1 MMQPT
6 PAPTSAPGSP
16 QPAPEESQV
25 ISMPEPPQNVGSAPF
40 GILVGLF
47 ERLQIERRRDKREKL
62 LSSWFNH
69 WRDEKGKDLYPVL
82 RLLLPQ
88 KDRERSTYGLKEQK
102 IAKTY
107 IKLIPLG
114 PRDPDAIRLTNWKKP
129 VEQNTTSGDFPT
141 ILYEVVGK
149 RSSVTEGSLSI
160 DDLNEIL
167 DELSQKQDSMEVQ
180 SKILRRI
187 YNRATP
193 EEQKWIARIILK
205 DLVISVKE
213 TTVFAVF
220 HPDAQDLYNTCSDLK
235 KVAWTLWDPLF
246 RLNANDKTVALFH
259 SFAPMLCR
267 RPTKKIEETVK
278 EMNGSEFIIEEKLD
292 GERMQLH
299 KKGNEYYYC
308 SRKGKDYTYLYGKH
322 VGTGSLT
329 PYIDAAFD
337 ERVDELILD
346 GEMLV
351 WDPVS
356 QRNLPFGTLKTAA
369 GDKSKKAHMPRPCFK
384 VFDLLYLNGQSLI
397 DKTTKFRKRNMRAC
411 LKEVKGRIEFV
422 AEFTG
427 RDAQHVRQRMDEVM
441 EARGEGLVIKHPKS
455 MYVLNG
461 RNRDWIKV
469 KPEYL
474 DNMGETVDVLVV
486 AANYGT
492 GSRGGGV
499 STLICAVID
508 DRHPDSLDEEP
519 KYSSFVR
526 IGSGLTYADY
536 VWVRGLPW
544 KPWNP
549 LEPPEFYQTAKKTTE
564 DKGDV
569 YLEPEDSFILK
580 VKAAEITQSDQYH
593 LGYTMR
599 FPRALSIRQDLTI
612 ADCMTAS
619 AVLESARTVKKRK
632 MESDITTT
640 TKKKTGKAKAKPMML
655 PAYQGIK
662 TKDVFVESDIFNGLT
677 FVVMPDPKSRTGEQQ
692 KKDLMKLIIAN
703 GGRCQQLAAKHPNL
717 FIVYGGTIT
726 PYDLKLSIN
735 KGIHDMVK
743 PEWITDS
750 VALGRQAPLSKR
762 YFFHATESRKATA
775 EYSMEDDVKKEEDE
789 MAEPTGEINEAGPS
803 AKVEEQAEK
812 IKHETIDPV
821 LAEWLGIDTPRVPA
835 DDDSE
840 TEDDD
845 DDNDSVNADA
855 PGQDDMDDWLKVE
868 GEDAEVD
875 LKFEASDEVANSTD
889 DVKELDEEKS
899 RMGED
904 ESAMEYDLD
913 LIFKHLCFYLD
924 TSSNARRNGM
934 TAKSKYERVIDA
946 SFEEVEKLI
955 ISNGGGVVDLD
966 EPKLTHVVIDKR
978 DDSRRLELMRRT
990 AKPKRKYL
998 ILSNFIQSCLDEATL
1013 LPEEEF
1019 SP

>member
-1 MMQPT
+1 
-6 PAPTSAPGSP
+6 
-16 QPAPEESQV
+16 
-25 ISMPEPPQNVGSAPF
+25 MPEPPQNVGSAPF

-47 ERLQIERRRDKREKL
+47 ERLQTERRRDKREKL
-62 LSSWFNH
+62 LSAWFTH

-129 VEQNTTSGDFPT
+129 LEQNKASGDFPT
-141 ILYEVVGK
+141 VLYEVVGK

-235 KVAWTLWDPLF
+235 KVAWTLWDPSF
-246 RLNANDKTVALFH
+246 RLNASDKTVALFH

-337 ERVDELILD
+337 ERVDEIILD

-469 KPEYL
+469 KPEYM

-499 STLICAVID
+499 STLICAVVD

-549 LEPPEFYQTAKKTTE
+549 QEPPEFYQTAKKTTE

-640 TKKKTGKAKAKPMML
+640 KKKKTGKAKAKPTML
-655 PAYQGIK
+655 PDYQGIK
-662 TKDVFVESDIFNGLT
+662 AKDIFVESDIFKGLT
-677 FVVMPDPKSRTGEQQ
+677 FVVMSDPKSRTGEQQ

-717 FIVYGGTIT
+717 FIVYGGAIT
-726 PYDLKLSIN
+726 PYDLKLSID
-735 KGIHDMVK
+735 KGIHDVVK

-750 VALGRQAPLSKR
+750 IALGRPVPLSRR
-762 YFFHATESRKATA
+762 YFFHATKSRKATA
-775 EYSMEDDVKKEEDE
+775 EYSMEDDVKKEDDE

-821 LAEWLGIDTPRVPA
+821 LAEWLTIDTPRVPRVPA

-855 PGQDDMDDWLKVE
+855 PGQDDMDDWFKVK

-875 LKFEASDEVANSTD
+875 LKFEASDEVANPTD
-889 DVKELDEEKS
+889 DVKELDEEKP

-904 ESAMEYDLD
+904 ESAMEYDQD

-946 SFEEVEKLI
+946 SFEEAEKLI
-955 ISNGGGVVDLD
+955 ISNGGRVVDLD

>member
-1 MMQPT
+1 
-6 PAPTSAPGSP
+6 
-16 QPAPEESQV
+16 
-25 ISMPEPPQNVGSAPF
+25 MPDPPQNTESAPF

-47 ERLQIERRRDKREKL
+47 ERLQTEKKRDRREKL
-62 LSSWFNH
+62 LSAWFNH

-129 VEQNTTSGDFPT
+129 LEQNKASGDFPT
-141 ILYEVVGK
+141 VLYEVVGK
-149 RSSVTEGSLSI
+149 RSSVTESSLSI

-167 DELSQKQDSMEVQ
+167 DELSQKQDSVEVQ

-235 KVAWTLWDPLF
+235 KVAWTLWDPSF
-246 RLNANDKTVALFH
+246 RLNANDKTVGLFH

-267 RPTKKIEETVK
+267 RPTKRIEETVK

-299 KKGNEYYYC
+299 KKGNEYFYC

-329 PYIDAAFD
+329 PFIDAAFD
-337 ERVDELILD
+337 ERVDEIILD

-411 LKEVKGRIEFV
+411 LKEVKGRMEFV
-422 AEFTG
+422 TEFTG
-427 RDAQHVRQRMDEVM
+427 RDAQHVRQRMDEVI

-469 KPEYL
+469 KPEYM

-508 DRHPDSLDEEP
+508 DRRPDNLDDEP

-549 LEPPEFYQTAKKTTE
+549 KAPPEFYQTAKKTAE

-580 VKAAEITQSDQYH
+580 VKAAEITPSDQYH

-599 FPRALSIRQDLTI
+599 FPRALAIRQDLTI

-619 AVLESARTVKKRK
+619 AVLESARTTKKRK
-632 MESDITTT
+632 MESDITTKK
-640 TKKKTGKAKAKPMML
+640 KKKTGKTKAKPTML
-655 PAYQGIK
+655 PDYKGIK
-662 TKDVFVESDIFNGLT
+662 AKDVSVNSDIFDGLT
-677 FVVMPDPKSRTGEQQ
+677 FVVTADPKLRTGEQQ
-692 KKDLMKLIIAN
+692 KKDLMKLIMTN
-703 GGRCQQLAAKHPNL
+703 GGRCQQLAANRPNL

-726 PYDLKLSIN
+726 PYDLKLSIG
-735 KGIHDMVK
+735 KGIHDVVK

-750 VALGRQAPLSKR
+750 IALGRQAPLSKR
-762 YFFHATESRKATA
+762 YFFHATESRKETV
-775 EYSMEDDVKKEEDE
+775 EYSMEDDVKKEDE
-789 MAEPTGEINEAGPS
+789 VAEPTDEVRPS
-803 AKVEEQAEK
+803 IKVEEPEE
-812 IKHETIDPV
+812 IMPETTDPA
-821 LAEWLGIDTPRVPA
+821 LAEWLAIDVPRTPA
-835 DDDSE
+835 DDGSE
-840 TEDDD
+840 TEEDD

-855 PGQDDMDDWLKVE
+855 PGQDGLDDWLKVE
-868 GEDAEVD
+868 REVVEVD
-875 LKFEASDEVANSTD
+875 LKPETSNEVAED
-889 DVKELDEEKS
+889 DIKESDEEKP

-904 ESAMEYDLD
+904 ELAMEYNQDF
-913 LIFKHLCFYLD
+913 IFKHLCFYLD

-934 TAKSKYERVIDA
+934 AAKSKHERAIDA
-946 SFEEVEKLI
+946 SFEELEKLI
-955 ISNGGGVVDLD
+955 TSNGGRVIDLD
-966 EPKLTHVVIDKR
+966 EPKLTHIVIDKR

-990 AKPKRKYL
+990 AKPIRKYL

-1019 SP
+1019 AP